1 MRDSVPLPPKK
12 QIVETERIII
22 YGHGDINMAKKPKRL
37 VANAILE
44 PFYQGVDE
52 FCQRH
57 LPREEA
63 VPSESAG
70 PKIIADPV
78 EGYSSLDSW
87 EVSIV
92 DTALFQR
99 LRGIRQLGL
108 AYLVYP
114 TLGYSRFEHVI
125 GVRARLD
132 QVITTLRQNEI
143 LRGEPH
149 GLPTNKQLVRMKL
162 AALSHDIGHCM
173 FSHSSESVI
182 ETLPGREGYPSA
194 LAIREAFEAWA
205 GRRIPMSEI
214 LSVSILTSLP
224 FIKYLDSLRIPEHS
238 SPEGLAHDAAH
249 IILGLPIPGDP
260 SSLFL
265 AQLMNS
271 GLDIDKLDYMLRE
284 ALLSGITL
292 GISLQW
298 LMKKLFIG
306 SLSGYQLPEGLRSRL
321 TGFKLENQFSVL
333 SLERGGQFAF
343 EEFCVARLAL
353 YEKIYLHQKIRAA
366 EVQTRKI
373 LGEIAE
379 KVVGYS
385 DVHRWLY
392 LRESMVHHE
401 EVLFPDTPPDLPLFQ
416 NETIRAGNFDWAKIK
431 NRNLLSRAYAFGWQ
445 NSIADP
451 VSRDYG
457 PGARKTGID
466 NLMELVEATP
476 ERFTASIR
484 ENLRK
489 ICSVLDNSDVAPETV
504 EIFVDPPDVSTIQQG
519 NDTIHI
525 EYPPRLSL
533 RWTMPIDLI
542 KDYYWRN
549 RALGYVFTARPNV
562 PYVLLAAEMAAF
574 ELCGV
579 ICVQE
584 GLVNKDCIAQS
595 RAARADLDC
604 KGFYAGTPQLRPIS
618 DFLAGVE
625 AQMRVTHIS
634 KVLEPY
640 ESKSKSRVSAAS
652 VTTFVAQF
660 PADLQAAAL
669 AWLAH
674 IDLIRPEEQ
683 LKSLIP
689 RVVKEH
695 LPGRCKTVGISPL
708 GATGDSAYRLAYGL
722 RESLQEA
729 FDDDIRAPQVPLTE
743 ALNMG
748 LDAYVVFD
756 DNTNSGLQALNIVA
770 GWLGCSL
777 PANLRLREEHVE
789 PLSSK
794 LRTELLAKPV
804 LLVFS
809 VATEGA
815 VETLKGYLVSHCRM
829 DEKLIRCD
837 ASRVLNLREKTLSGP
852 DSKFQ
857 HDKRV
862 ELRKFL
868 ASVAKNIF
876 ILEGKGEQTAE
887 SRALGDGEAEAMIV
901 FPYNC
906 PTMTIPALWISG
918 EFGGSKWV
926 PLVERGRPTNPK
938 TGALSGEDA

>member
-1 MRDSVPLPPKK
+1 MMN
-12 QIVETERIII
+12 
-22 YGHGDINMAKKPKRL
+22 GHGDLVVAKKPKRL
-37 VANAILE
+37 VANVNLE

-52 FCQRH
+52 FCRKHIPNGQDKP
-57 LPREEA
+57 LG
-63 VPSESAG
+63 SAG
-70 PKIIADPV
+70 NKIIADPV

-87 EVSIV
+87 EMSII
-92 DTALFQR
+92 DTPLFQR

-132 QVITTLRQNEI
+132 QVVTTLRQNEI
-143 LRGEPH
+143 LRGQPH
-149 GLPTNKQLVRMKL
+149 GLPTDKQFVRMKL
-162 AALSHDIGHCM
+162 AVLSHDIGHCM
-173 FSHSSESVI
+173 FSHVSEDVIESV
-182 ETLPGREGYPSA
+182 PGSQTYPSA
-194 LAIREAFEAWA
+194 LSIRDAFKAWA

-214 LSVSILTSLP
+214 LSVSILTSP
-224 FIKYLDSLRIPEHS
+224 SFIEYLDRLRVPECG

-284 ALLSGITL
+284 ALLSGISL

-306 SLSGYQLPEGLRSRL
+306 SLSGDQLPEGLRPRL
-321 TGFKLENQFSVL
+321 AGFSLDKQFSVL

-353 YEKIYLHQKIRAA
+353 HEKIYLHQKIRAA
-366 EVQTRKI
+366 EVQTKKI
-373 LGEIAE
+373 LSEIAK
-379 KVVGYS
+379 KVFGYS
-385 DVHRWLY
+385 DAHRWLY
-392 LRESMVHHE
+392 LRESMVHHPE
-401 EVLFPDTPPDLPLFQ
+401 AEFPDTPSAPPLFPG
-416 NETIRAGNFDWAKIK
+416 EAPRAGDFEWSKIRD
-431 NRNLLSRAYAFGWQ
+431 RNLLTRAYAFGWQ

-451 VSRDYG
+451 VARDYG
-457 PGARKTGID
+457 PSTRRTGID
-466 NLMELVEATP
+466 NLMELIEKDPA
-476 ERFTASIR
+476 RFTASIR

-489 ICSVLDNSDVAPETV
+489 ILRTLDNSDVDAEAV
-504 EIFVDPPDVSTIQQG
+504 EIFVDPPNVSTLQQG
-519 NDTIHI
+519 NDTIHF

-542 KDYYWRN
+542 EDYYWRN
-549 RALGYVFTARPNV
+549 RALGYVFTTRENV
-562 PYVLLAAEMAAF
+562 SYVLLATEMAAF
-574 ELCGV
+574 ELYGV
-579 ICVQE
+579 VCIQE
-584 GLVNKDCIAQS
+584 GLVNRDCTEQC
-595 RAARADLDC
+595 RNFRTDLDN
-604 KGFYAGTPQLRPIS
+604 KGFYVAAPPLRPIS
-618 DFLAGVE
+618 DFLAGVG
-625 AQMRVTHIS
+625 AQLIVTRVA
-634 KVLEPY
+634 KVLELY
-640 ESKSKSRVSAAS
+640 ESKRKSRVSPAS

-660 PADLQAAAL
+660 PAELQAAAL
-669 AWLAH
+669 AWLEH
-674 IDLIRPEEQ
+674 IDFIKPEEQ

-689 RVVKEH
+689 RVVHEH
-695 LPGRCKTVGISPL
+695 LPGQCKTVGISPL
-708 GATGDSAYRLAYGL
+708 GATTDSAYRLAYGL

-729 FDDDIRAPQVPLTE
+729 FDDNIRAPQVPLAE

-770 GWLGCSL
+770 GWLECSL
-777 PANLRLREEHVE
+777 PDELKLREEHVE
-789 PLSSK
+789 PLSEK
-794 LRTELLAKPV
+794 LRVELLSKPV

-815 VETLKGYLVSHCRM
+815 VDRLKGYLVSHCGM

-837 ASRVLNLREKTLSGP
+837 ASKVLGSGEKTLSGP

-857 HDKRV
+857 HEKSV

-868 ASVAKNIF
+868 AKVAKTIF
-876 ILEGKGEQTAE
+876 LLEGKSDEVAE
-887 SRALGDGEAEAMIV
+887 SRALGGGGAEAMVV

-906 PTMTIPALWISG
+906 PTMTIPALWLSG
-918 EFGGSKWV
+918 EFGGSSWI
-926 PLVERGRPTNPK
+926 PLVERGRRTNPK
-938 TGALSGEDA
+938 TGVLSGEDA